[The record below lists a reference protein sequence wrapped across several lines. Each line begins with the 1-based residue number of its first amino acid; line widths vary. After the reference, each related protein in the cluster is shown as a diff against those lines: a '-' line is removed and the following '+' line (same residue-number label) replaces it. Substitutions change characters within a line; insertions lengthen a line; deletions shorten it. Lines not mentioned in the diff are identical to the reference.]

1 MFSNTSIQK
10 KMNSFVLLVSMSV
23 LTATIFIFW
32 AMSHIESKYEH
43 LHKNS
48 MLGTLHTLEIEKNLN
63 YVSRT
68 TRDIMLGGDYGQD
81 MAKLTEAIESIEKDF
96 LALESMM
103 KGDNSVL
110 MVKDAK
116 ASTML
121 FLNNSF
127 KMMESLHS
135 DDIKNNKVGIYT
147 KYKEDLTPFA
157 NTSRDSFK
165 KLVKYKQEE
174 LAKDSKSLEEE
185 LNFYKFFSLA
195 GGLLLAFV
203 VFSLANI
210 IRRSITSGIT
220 DFITLIAHAAKG
232 DFSHKDNTKYN
243 KETELGILGAELST
257 LIGHIKNLIREI
269 NTTITDAS
277 KGVFTHQ
284 ISSNGM
290 DGEFVEAIKS
300 VETSIEFMKEQS
312 QKAARDTFNSKLSAK
327 SINVSES
334 LSLIINNLR
343 ENIGNLKEVTKATK
357 SASSLASDSRE
368 NINEIV
374 NELGDLS
381 EQVSVSNHSISDLAS
396 QTNDITSVIELIT
409 DIADQTNLLAL
420 NAAIEAAR
428 AGEHGRGFAVVAD
441 EVRKLA
447 ERTHKATGEI
457 SVSIKSLQQ
466 EMNEIQESSTKMK
479 NTVEFSA
486 SKINEFEDT
495 LIELSDTSSQIVD
508 YSYGMENSIFV
519 VLAKLDHILY
529 KSRAYNSIMSLDRL
543 LENQTPHECSLGLW
557 YDNEGKKRFASTSIF
572 SKIANPHAIVHNSAN
587 TNLDFIDADAQTT
600 TLKNADEIIRNFD
613 KMEDASNKL
622 FELLDGMLVES
633 KETRT
638 EES

>member
-10 KMNSFVLLVSMSV
+10 KMNFFVLLVSMSV
-23 LTATIFIFW
+23 LAATIFIFL

-81 MAKLTEAIESIEKDF
+81 IKKLTETINSIEKDF

-103 KGDNSVL
+103 HGDDSIA

-116 ASTML
+116 TSTML

-127 KMMESLHS
+127 KMMESLDS
-135 DDIKNNKVGIYT
+135 DDIKNNKVSIYS
-147 KYKEDLTPFA
+147 KYKKDLTPFA
-157 NTSRDSFK
+157 NASRDSFK
-165 KLVKYKQEE
+165 KLVNYKKHE
-174 LAKDSKSLEEE
+174 LTKDSTSIEDE
-185 LNFYKFFSLA
+185 LFFYKFFSLA

-203 VFSLANI
+203 VFVLALS
-210 IRRSITSGIT
+210 IRRSITSGIS
-220 DFITLIAHAAKG
+220 DFITLITHAAKG

-277 KGVFTHQ
+277 KGVFTHK
-284 ISSNGM
+284 ISSAQM
-290 DGEFVEAIKS
+290 QGEFVEAIKS

-357 SASSLASDSRE
+357 SASHLATNSRE

-374 NELGDLS
+374 NELVDLS
-381 EQVSVSNHSISDLAS
+381 EQVSVSNHSISDLAH

-466 EMNEIQESSTKMK
+466 EMNEIQESSIKMK

-486 SKINEFEDT
+486 SKINEFEGT
-495 LIELSDTSSQIVD
+495 LVELSDTSSQIVD

-529 KSRAYNSIMSLDRL
+529 KSRAYNSIMSLERL
-543 LENQTPHECSLGLW
+543 LDNQTPHECSLGLW
-557 YDNEGKKRFASTSIF
+557 YDNEGKNRFASTSIF
-572 SKIANPHAIVHNSAN
+572 AKIASPHTTVHNSAN
-587 TNLDFIDADAQTT
+587 TNLDFIDEDAKTT
-600 TLKNADEIIRNFD
+600 TLANADKIINNFD
-613 KMEDASNKL
+613 NMEDASNKL
-622 FELLDGMLVES
+622 FEFLDAMLVES
-633 KETRT
+633 KETKMK
-638 EES
+638 ES